1 MDKIRTEGTGED
13 EDMRRK
19 SSLENVPSNIGEGR
33 ENTRLPFTGSPW
45 YIYTRVMSSKIFNTA
60 GNLAFSYSLEKVEG
74 NCSLQWQSHVR
85 EVELET
91 FSLLWI

>member
-1 MDKIRTEGTGED
+1 VDKIRTEGTGED

-45 YIYTRVMSSKIFNTA
+45 YIYIRVMSSKIFNTA
-60 GNLAFSYSLEKVEG
+60 GNLAFSYSLEKAY
-74 NCSLQWQSHVR
+74 H
-85 EVELET
+85 LEEIKQ
-91 FSLLWI
+91 LL